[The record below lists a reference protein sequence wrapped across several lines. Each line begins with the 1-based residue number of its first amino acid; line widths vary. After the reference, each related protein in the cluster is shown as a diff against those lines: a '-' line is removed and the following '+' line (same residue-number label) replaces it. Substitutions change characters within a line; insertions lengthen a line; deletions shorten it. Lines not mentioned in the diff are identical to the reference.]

1 MHFKGLSCKVLSFFS
16 PQQHQEGG
24 AEAPALPP
32 FLAQTRY
39 SCVPRKASVPWIDDA
54 KTDMEGKRK
63 DLLNIRYKYID
74 MYLYRDLIV
83 QSCMPYGHS
92 M

>member
-1 MHFKGLSCKVLSFFS
+1 MHFKGLSCKVLSFFKL
-16 PQQHQEGG
+16 QQHQEGG

-32 FLAQTRY
+32 FLSQTQH
-39 SCVPRKASVPWIDDA
+39 SGVPRKATLPWIDA
-54 KTDMEGKRK
+54 TKTDMEGKGK
-63 DLLNIRYKYID
+63 DLLSIRYKYID